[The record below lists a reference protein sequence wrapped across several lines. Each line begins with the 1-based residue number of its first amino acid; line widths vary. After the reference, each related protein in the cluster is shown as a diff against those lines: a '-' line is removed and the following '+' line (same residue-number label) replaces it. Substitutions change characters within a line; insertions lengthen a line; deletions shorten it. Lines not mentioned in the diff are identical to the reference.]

1 MQNNAMHVVLLSG
14 GSGTRLWPLS
24 NAMRP
29 KQFLKVLRDDAGNPE
44 SMVQRT
50 VRLVRQ
56 QNPNASVTVATS
68 GEQVS
73 ILKAQLN
80 GAYGLSIE
88 PERRD
93 TAPAIMLA
101 AAHVAFAQGASKD
114 SAVVVMPI
122 DTYADPVYYANVS
135 KLASAVMADEADLVL
150 LGVEPNHPST
160 KYGYIVPAATSGE
173 VCPVARFTEKPDE
186 KTAEELIAQ
195 GALWNCGVFAFRLGW
210 LLELMSSYS
219 EATSYDELRERYG
232 ELPKNSFDYEV
243 VESASSVAVIPY
255 SGTWK
260 DLGTWDALCDEL
272 QDPLAG
278 NVMVD
283 EQTTSGVH
291 AINDTDLP
299 LVVAGV
305 SDVVVVVTSDGILV
319 TSKDA
324 SSRIKSLVDQA
335 KGILPI
341 A

>member
-1 MQNNAMHVVLLSG
+1 MQGNAAHVILLSG

-24 NAMRP
+24 NSMRP
-29 KQFLKVLRDDAGNPE
+29 KQFLKVLRDDAGDPE

-56 QNPNASVTVATS
+56 QNPQATVTVATS
-68 GEQVS
+68 DAQVD
-73 ILKAQLN
+73 ILRAQLD
-80 GAYGLSIE
+80 GAYELSVE

-101 AAHVAFAQGASKD
+101 AAHVAWSQGASED
-114 SAVVVMPI
+114 AAVVVMPI
-122 DTYADPVYYANVS
+122 DTFADAVYYANVS
-135 KLASAVMADEADLVL
+135 RLAHAVASGGSDLVL

-160 KYGYIVPAATSGE
+160 KYGYIVPAEASGD
-173 VCPVARFTEKPDE
+173 VRPVARFTEKPSKE
-186 KTAEELIAQ
+186 TAEELISQ

-210 LLELMSSYS
+210 LLELMSGYS
-219 EATSYDELRERYG
+219 SAESYDELRERYS

-243 VESASSVAVIPY
+243 VERASSVAVIPY
-255 SGTWK
+255 AGTWK

-283 EQTTSGVH
+283 EATTSGVH

-305 SDVVVVVTSDGILV
+305 SDVVVVVTPDGILV

-324 SSRIKSLVDQA
+324 SSRIKSLVD
-335 KGILPI
+335 KVV
-341 A
+341 